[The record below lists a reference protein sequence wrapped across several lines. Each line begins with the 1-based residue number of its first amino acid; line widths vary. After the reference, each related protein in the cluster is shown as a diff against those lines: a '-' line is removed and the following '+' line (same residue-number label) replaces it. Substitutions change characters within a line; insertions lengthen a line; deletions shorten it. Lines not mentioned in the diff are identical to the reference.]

1 MNKITRMKELI
12 AELNN
17 AANAYYNTEKLIMSD
32 AEFDSKLEDL
42 RSLEEE
48 TNITMANSPT
58 QKVGTKVLDSIAK
71 VVHKT
76 PMLSLNKC
84 HSVEEI
90 EKFAN
95 YRPLVASIKLDGL
108 SCRLIYEN
116 GDLVRA
122 ESRGNGIE
130 GNDIT
135 QAVKQFQNVPLHIN
149 KAGTYVIDGEA
160 LITIDDFAK
169 INKDGQFKNSRN
181 LAAGTLS
188 SLDTSVVKDRRLSWF
203 AWEVIENDS
212 ADETNLSFHNQLAEA
227 SELGFDVVPFFDVV
241 SFENAHM
248 DYQVVIDKMLGIAEQ
263 EYLPQDGV
271 VFKFDDV
278 QYGKSL
284 GNTSHHFRN
293 GIAFKVKNDSVE
305 TTLKNIE
312 YTIGKT
318 GVLTPTAI
326 FEPVEIEG
334 ATVER
339 ATLHNI
345 SIMKELL
352 GNPWIGQKIGVF
364 KANLIVPAIRWGE
377 IDNHTTERQYI
388 PIPAHCPIC
397 HQPTTI
403 KKDNDSEVLIC
414 TNEYCEGKLLKRLSH
429 AVSKN
434 ALNIEN
440 LSEASLKRFIQ
451 LGYVKSI
458 KDIYHLEDSK
468 EQIQSLEGF
477 GQKSVEKLLSAIQ
490 KSRNTTLAQFLYSL
504 SIPLLG
510 KSASKDISKVCENDF
525 TIFVNVLSNKERKAF
540 THIDGIGIELAMS
553 MTDYWSKYNLDILD
567 LANEFIFE
575 KEKENSTVDT
585 LQGKS
590 FCITGKLISYSNR
603 AELVK
608 EIESHDG
615 KVVSSVTKKTDY
627 LINNDTESVSSKNKT
642 AKSLGIPIISEV
654 KFKQMIEGEK

>member
-17 AANAYYNTEKLIMSD
+17 AANAYYNTEKPIMSD

-58 QKVGTKVLDSIAK
+58 QKVGTEVLDSIAK

-149 KAGTYVIDGEA
+149 KEGTYVIDGEA
-160 LITIDDFAK
+160 LITLDDFAK

-203 AWEVIENDS
+203 AWEVVENDS

-227 SELGFDVVPFFDVV
+227 SELGFDVVPFFNVV

-248 DYQVVIDKMLGIAEQ
+248 DYQVVIDKMLDIAEQ
-263 EYLPQDGV
+263 ECLPQDGV

-318 GVLTPTAI
+318 GVLTPTAV

-334 ATVER
+334 TTVER

-352 GNPWIGQKIGVF
+352 ENPWIGQKIGVF

-388 PIPAHCPIC
+388 SIPTHCPIC

-458 KDIYHLEDSK
+458 KDIYHLEDFK

-510 KSASKDISKVCENDF
+510 KNASKDISKVCENDF
-525 TIFVNVLSNKERKAF
+525 NIFVNVLSNKERKAF

-553 MTDYWSKYNLDILD
+553 MTDYWNKYNLDILD

-608 EIESHDG
+608 EIESHGG

-627 LINNDTESVSSKNKT
+627 LINNDTESVSSKNKM

>member
-17 AANAYYNTEKLIMSD
+17 AANAYYNTAKPIMSD

-58 QKVGTKVLDSIAK
+58 QKVGTEVLDSIAK

-149 KAGTYVIDGEA
+149 KEGTYVIDGEA
-160 LITIDDFAK
+160 LITLDDFAK

-181 LAAGTLS
+181 LSAGTLS

-212 ADETNLSFHNQLAEA
+212 ADETNLSFYNQLAEA

-241 SFENAHM
+241 SFDNVHM
-248 DYQVVIDKMLGIAEQ
+248 DYQVVIDKMLDIAEQ
-263 EYLPQDGV
+263 ECLPQDGV

-318 GVLTPTAI
+318 GVLTPTAV

-334 ATVER
+334 TTVER

-352 GNPWIGQKIGVF
+352 GNPWVGQKIGVF
-364 KANLIVPAIRWGE
+364 KANLIIPAIRWGE

-388 PIPAHCPIC
+388 SIPTHCPIC

-451 LGYVKSI
+451 LGYIKSI
-458 KDIYHLEDSK
+458 KDIYHLEDFK

-525 TIFVNVLSNKERKAF
+525 NIFVNVLSNKERKAF

-553 MTDYWSKYNLDILD
+553 MTDYWKKYNLDILD

-603 AELVK
+603 TELVK
-608 EIESHDG
+608 EIESHGG

-654 KFKQMIEGEK
+654 KFKQMREGEK

>member
-203 AWEVIENDS
+203 AWEVVENDS
-212 ADETNLSFHNQLAEA
+212 ADETNLSFYNQLAEA

-241 SFENAHM
+241 SFDNVHM
-248 DYQVVIDKMLGIAEQ
+248 DYQVVIDKMLDIAEQ
-263 EYLPQDGV
+263 ECLPQDGV

-318 GVLTPTAI
+318 GVLTPTAV

-334 ATVER
+334 TTVER

-352 GNPWIGQKIGVF
+352 GNPWVGQKIGVF
-364 KANLIVPAIRWGE
+364 KANLIIPAIRWGE

-388 PIPAHCPIC
+388 SIPTYCPIC
-397 HQPTTI
+397 HQPAII

-458 KDIYHLEDSK
+458 KDIYHLEDFK

-510 KSASKDISKVCENDF
+510 ESASKDISKVCENDF
-525 TIFVNVLSNKERKAF
+525 EVFVNVLSNKGRKAF
-540 THIDGIGIELAMS
+540 THIDGIGVELAMS
-553 MTDYWSKYNLDILD
+553 MTDYWNKYNLDILD

-590 FCITGKLISYSNR
+590 FCITGKLISCSNR

-608 EIESHDG
+608 EIENHGG

-642 AKSLGIPIISEV
+642 AKSLGIPVISEV

>member
-1 MNKITRMKELI
+1 MDKITQMKELI
-12 AELNN
+12 VELNN
-17 AANAYYNTEKLIMSD
+17 AANAYYNTEKPIMSD

-58 QKVGTKVLDSIAK
+58 QKVGTEVLDSIAK

-149 KAGTYVIDGEA
+149 KEGTYVIDGEA
-160 LITIDDFAK
+160 LITLDDFAK

-181 LAAGTLS
+181 LSAGTLS

-241 SFENAHM
+241 SFENVHM
-248 DYQVVIDKMLGIAEQ
+248 DYQVVIDEMLDIAEQ
-263 EYLPQDGV
+263 ECLPQDGV

-318 GVLTPTAI
+318 GVLTPTAV
-326 FEPVEIEG
+326 FESVEIEG
-334 ATVER
+334 TTVER

-388 PIPAHCPIC
+388 SIPTYCPIC
-397 HQPTTI
+397 HQPAII

-458 KDIYHLEDSK
+458 KDIYHLEDFK

-525 TIFVNVLSNKERKAF
+525 EVFVNVLSNKERKAF

-553 MTDYWSKYNLDILD
+553 MTDYWNKYNLDILD

-585 LQGKS
+585 LQAKS

-608 EIESHDG
+608 EIESHGG

-642 AKSLGIPIISEV
+642 AKSLGIPVISEV

>member
-17 AANAYYNTEKLIMSD
+17 AANAYYNTEKPIMSD

-58 QKVGTKVLDSIAK
+58 QKVGTEVLDSIAK

-149 KAGTYVIDGEA
+149 KEGTYVIDGEA
-160 LITIDDFAK
+160 LITLDDFAK

-241 SFENAHM
+241 SFDNVHM
-248 DYQVVIDKMLGIAEQ
+248 DYQVVIDKMLDIAEQ
-263 EYLPQDGV
+263 ECLPQDGV

-318 GVLTPTAI
+318 GVLTPTAV

-334 ATVER
+334 TTVER

-352 GNPWIGQKIGVF
+352 ENPWIGQKIGVF

-388 PIPAHCPIC
+388 SIPTHCPIC
-397 HQPTTI
+397 HQPATI

-451 LGYVKSI
+451 LGYIKSI
-458 KDIYHLEDSK
+458 KDIYHLEDFK

-510 KSASKDISKVCENDF
+510 ENASKDISKVCENDF
-525 TIFVNVLSNKERKAF
+525 NIFVNVLSNKERKAF

-553 MTDYWSKYNLDILD
+553 MTDYWNKYNLDILD

-608 EIESHDG
+608 EIESHGG

-627 LINNDTESVSSKNKT
+627 LINNDTESVSSKNKM

>member
-17 AANAYYNTEKLIMSD
+17 AANAYYNTEKPIMSD

-58 QKVGTKVLDSIAK
+58 QKVGTEVLDSIAK

-149 KAGTYVIDGEA
+149 KEGTYVIDGEA
-160 LITIDDFAK
+160 LITLDDFAK

-181 LAAGTLS
+181 LSAGTLS

-212 ADETNLSFHNQLAEA
+212 ADETNLSFYNQLAEA

-241 SFENAHM
+241 SFDNVHM
-248 DYQVVIDKMLGIAEQ
+248 DYQVVIDKMLDIAEQ
-263 EYLPQDGV
+263 ECLPQDGV

-318 GVLTPTAI
+318 GVLTPTAV

-334 ATVER
+334 TTVER

-352 GNPWIGQKIGVF
+352 GNPWVGQKIGVF
-364 KANLIVPAIRWGE
+364 KANLIIPAIRWGE

-388 PIPAHCPIC
+388 SIPTNCPIC
-397 HQPTTI
+397 HQPTII

-414 TNEYCEGKLLKRLSH
+414 TNEDCEGKLLKRLSH

-458 KDIYHLEDSK
+458 KDIYHLEDFK

-510 KSASKDISKVCENDF
+510 KSASKDISKVCKNDF

-553 MTDYWSKYNLDILD
+553 MTDYWNKYNLDILD

-608 EIESHDG
+608 EIESHGG

-642 AKSLGIPIISEV
+642 AKSLGIPVISEV
-654 KFKQMIEGEK
+654 KFKQMIDGEK

>member
-1 MNKITRMKELI
+1 MDKITRMKELI

-17 AANAYYNTEKLIMSD
+17 ASNAYYNTEKPIMSD

-58 QKVGTKVLDSIAK
+58 QKVGTEVLDSIAK

-90 EKFAN
+90 KKFAN

-149 KAGTYVIDGEA
+149 KEGTYVIDGEA
-160 LITIDDFAK
+160 LITLDDFAK
-169 INKDGQFKNSRN
+169 INKGGQFKNSRN

-553 MTDYWSKYNLDILD
+553 MTDYWNKYNLDILD

>member
-17 AANAYYNTEKLIMSD
+17 AANAYYNTEESIMSD

-58 QKVGTKVLDSIAK
+58 QKVGTEVLDSIAK

-116 GDLVRA
+116 GELVRA

-149 KAGTYVIDGEA
+149 KEGTYVIDGEA
-160 LITIDDFAK
+160 LITLDDFAK

-203 AWEVIENDS
+203 AWEVVENDS
-212 ADETNLSFHNQLAEA
+212 TDETNLSFHNQLAEA

-241 SFENAHM
+241 SFENVHM
-248 DYQVVIDKMLGIAEQ
+248 DYQVVIDEMLDIAEQ
-263 EYLPQDGV
+263 ECLPQDGV

-318 GVLTPTAI
+318 GVLTPTAV
-326 FEPVEIEG
+326 FESVEIEG
-334 ATVER
+334 TTVER

-388 PIPAHCPIC
+388 PIPTHCPIC
-397 HQPTTI
+397 HQPAII

-451 LGYVKSI
+451 LGYIKSI
-458 KDIYHLEDSK
+458 KDIYHLEDFK

-525 TIFVNVLSNKERKAF
+525 NIFVNVLSNKERKAF

-553 MTDYWSKYNLDILD
+553 MTDYWNKYNLDILD

-608 EIESHDG
+608 EIENHGG

-642 AKSLGIPIISEV
+642 AKSLGIPVISEV